1 MLDNAGIAVE
11 MIDGFIG
18 SISVSVPWTALLSES
33 CCMDI
38 QGLEVTI
45 APRQR
50 VDTGWT
56 EN

>member
-50 VDTGWT
+50 VETGWI